1 MKSRVKEKRMK
12 RNILNPGF
20 IFSALS
26 CLTLAGVLSAAPVL
40 SPSAG
45 AAGGTAKGNI
55 QYKDKTVELKY
66 AYVITGPDMFD
77 PDQTETTI
85 ILSPTDIS
93 ETIAKCESQSCAGG
107 LTEGMTLSTEDF
119 GGTVRVVYWV
129 VTNDGMMQYSGN
141 TDTSALT
148 LTTDSPEK
156 KAGKMS
162 VDASAAEGPKIDV
175 EFDAPLTKA
184 FKE

>member
-1 MKSRVKEKRMK
+1 
-12 RNILNPGF
+12 
-20 IFSALS
+20 
-26 CLTLAGVLSAAPVL
+26 
-40 SPSAG
+40 
-45 AAGGTAKGNI
+45 
-55 QYKDKTVELKY
+55 
-66 AYVITGPDMFD
+66 MFD

-85 ILSPTDIS
+85 ILSPTDLS

-119 GGTVRVVYWV
+119 GGAVRVVYWV
-129 VTNDGMMQYSGN
+129 VTNDGLMQYSGN
-141 TDTSALT
+141 TDVSVLT
-148 LTTDSPEK
+148 LTTDTPEK

>member
-1 MKSRVKEKRMK
+1 MN
-12 RNILNPGF
+12 RNFLNPGF
-20 IFSALS
+20 IFSALL
-26 CLTLAGVLSAAPVL
+26 CLAMAAVLSAVSVQPA
-40 SPSAG
+40 SAD
-45 AAGGTAKGNI
+45 AAGGTAKGKI
-55 QYKDKTVELKY
+55 QYKDKTVDLKY
-66 AYVITGPDMFD
+66 AYIITGPDMFD

-85 ILSPTDIS
+85 ILSPTDLS
-93 ETIAKCESQSCAGG
+93 DAIAKCESQSCAGG

-129 VTNDGMMQYSGN
+129 VTNNGLMQYSGN
-141 TDTSALT
+141 TDVSVLT
-148 LTTDSPEK
+148 LTTDTPEK

-175 EFDAPLTKA
+175 EFEAPLTKA

>member
-1 MKSRVKEKRMK
+1 MKL
-12 RNILNPGF
+12 NILNPGF
-20 IFSALS
+20 IFSALF
-26 CLTLAGVLSAAPVL
+26 CLTVATVLSAAPAL
-40 SPSAG
+40 SPAAN
-45 AAGGTAKGNI
+45 AAGGTARGQI
-55 QYKDKTVELKY
+55 EYKDKTIELKY

-85 ILSPTDIS
+85 ILSPTDLGDK
-93 ETIAKCESQSCAGG
+93 IASCDNQSCAGG

-129 VTNDGMMQYSGN
+129 VTNDGMTQYSGN

-148 LTTDSPEK
+148 LTTDTPEK

-162 VDASAAEGPKIDV
+162 VDASAASGPKITV
-175 EFDAPLTKA
+175 EFDAPLTKT
-184 FKE
+184 FKQ